1 MFFLITRVFYDNNYF
16 NNINYFYFVYDKD
29 ESNID
34 YFLIKFKFQN
44 NRIKNIISSFSDKVK
59 NIYPQIYSAQM
70 FYLNNFNKTY
80 ILNLKNPFLGD
91 YQYISGDSGIPGNI
105 YSMKNF
111 KRKLISLHLK
121 RKMTFNITTI
131 TNKFI
136 YYFQLV
142 PNLIRGEIKEL
153 EQGKPLVEFTNKT
166 YFPLYYYY
174 KIVNKDYINA
184 NINFKINDHN
194 ESFVKNYSASVYIIN
209 EDTINRAFD
218 GKSIDTPTPF
228 KGKYSDAYGIG
239 FVQVN
244 KNLTEKERNNAQY
257 LLIEL
262 IKDGDNNEYSPD
274 NFYIEIMVN
283 EYDKINGFFLPQ
295 NEYFIDTFDDAEKG
309 IRESNQYSIFNP
321 EGNAVQPIIEL
332 SSQYSDI
339 KINFKTNIS
348 YVTDSSTGFLRYT
361 INEDINETI
370 YFSIISSGKKAN
382 YMIIY
387 YLNENY
393 IDHNF
398 ELDSKFVRKD
408 NGDKNQNLTDISFEF
423 NGILA
428 HNYPDDIIFY
438 ITGTLYKENKDITE
452 TINNTCFLLE
462 RENEK
467 NYTNKAISIFNKT
480 NEKSSSWTLIFTNI
494 SRSENYIYDL
504 RLQMIASI
512 KNDNSQEEYMT
523 YTLKVN
529 LTDIKK
535 NEPIKSSWLPWGIP
549 LIVVGSILVI
559 IIIIYFVIKFLKL
572 KKKNDNLKKEMVSLA
587 FSHDIQ
593 KNVLMKDKELSVNES
608 DYESTFI

>member
-1 MFFLITRVFYDNNYF
+1 
-16 NNINYFYFVYDKD
+16 
-29 ESNID
+29 
-34 YFLIKFKFQN
+34 
-44 NRIKNIISSFSDKVK
+44 
-59 NIYPQIYSAQM
+59 
-70 FYLNNFNKTY
+70 
-80 ILNLKNPFLGD
+80 
-91 YQYISGDSGIPGNI
+91 
-105 YSMKNF
+105 
-111 KRKLISLHLK
+111 
-121 RKMTFNITTI
+121 
-131 TNKFI
+131 
-136 YYFQLV
+136 
-142 PNLIRGEIKEL
+142 
-153 EQGKPLVEFTNKT
+153 
-166 YFPLYYYY
+166 
-174 KIVNKDYINA
+174 
-184 NINFKINDHN
+184 
-194 ESFVKNYSASVYIIN
+194 
-209 EDTINRAFD
+209 
-218 GKSIDTPTPF
+218 
-228 KGKYSDAYGIG
+228 
-239 FVQVN
+239 
-244 KNLTEKERNNAQY
+244 
-257 LLIEL
+257 
-262 IKDGDNNEYSPD
+262 
-274 NFYIEIMVN
+274 MVN

-348 YVTDSSTGFLRYT
+348 YETDSATGFLRYS

-398 ELDSKFVRKD
+398 ELDSNFVRKD
-408 NGDKNQNLTDISFEF
+408 NGDKNQSLTDISFEF
-423 NGILA
+423 NGIFVS
-428 HNYPDDIIFY
+428 NYSDDIIFY
-438 ITGTLYKENKDITE
+438 ITGTLYKENKDIIE

-494 SRSENYIYDL
+494 PRSENYIYDL

-512 KNDNSQEEYMT
+512 INDNSQEEYMT